1 MIMMIMV
8 TLSMIMMTKD
18 RQNLLILGIISEF
31 QEMMSQGRF

>member
-31 QEMMSQGRF
+31 PEMMSQARF